1 MEQMIDKNELD
12 RNTKADKDEHDKDT
26 EYDVKLKKKEK
37 MMK

>member
-12 RNTKADKDEHDKDT
+12 RNTEADKDEHDKDT